1 VLCATRH
8 ALDGPETH
16 VADMMPRQ
24 MYTSAPHGGSGIF
37 GMDEA
42 GGRVYTAGKDATVVE
57 STFTSSELKV
67 VREWDEHHSG
77 VVKCVRVRS
86 GGSLNEFASC
96 GVDGRIHIYDGRE
109 PGNVM
114 CLEEHFA
121 FSVNSVCW
129 QPSSSAS
136 NILMAAGND
145 PFIKVFDIRHP
156 AKPLHILTGHQ
167 GMGISRVKQ
176 IYHPIFCAN
185 GAGIISQGEGSD
197 HITLFNTQTGNI
209 VSRSQCRGDKITK
222 IAIVRDKLCVAAKY
236 GQQMLGLMDTIR
248 CQGNDSLH

>member
-1 VLCATRH
+1 
-8 ALDGPETH
+8 
-16 VADMMPRQ
+16 
-24 MYTSAPHGGSGIF
+24 
-37 GMDEA
+37 
-42 GGRVYTAGKDATVVE
+42 
-57 STFTSSELKV
+57 
-67 VREWDEHHSG
+67 
-77 VVKCVRVRS
+77 
-86 GGSLNEFASC
+86 
-96 GVDGRIHIYDGRE
+96 
-109 PGNVM
+109 M